1 MFLMGFNGS
10 GPKSESIT
18 FRLVSEVLDKLRKKA
33 KHDKVTV
40 NTLVNQLIADY
51 FDWGKTAIEAGWM
64 VMPKTTVSKA
74 LEMLGQDEI
83 RSLADAAYQETKDMF
98 IFMKG
103 KDDEQS
109 FLSILR
115 IISEKSG
122 FHLREL
128 ERDGKTTFIIQH
140 DLGRN
145 YSLFSKSLYETIMHN
160 YGVQVKFETTNHSL
174 IMSLM
179 SSFIF
184 SLFTLQHGYEIAR
197 PILGALSLA

>member
-1 MFLMGFNGS
+1 MGINRNS
-10 GPKSESIT
+10 PKSESIT
-18 FRLVSEVLDKLRKKA
+18 FRLQSDVLENLKKKA
-33 KHDKVTV
+33 KHDKVTL

-51 FDWGKTAIEAGWM
+51 FEWDLTAIEAGWM

-83 RSLADAAYQETKDMF
+83 RSLADAEYLETKDMF

-115 IISEKSG
+115 INSEKSG
-122 FHLREL
+122 FRLREL
-128 ERDGKTTFIIQH
+128 EMDGKTTFIIQH

-145 YSLFSKSLYETIMHN
+145 YSLFCKNLYETIMHN

-174 IMSLM
+174 IMSLL

-197 PILGALSLA
+197 AILGALSLA